1 MRRGQGRK
9 PSFLKKRS
17 KKLLDLGLSLSRKAE
32 TKCPKVFWFFFS
44 KKNCFLAFFLVVFSS
59 AQAQSVD
66 YGSLEQMFGEPITT
80 SATGKPQRASDVPAD
95 MVIITQD
102 DIRRSGADNIPDI
115 LQFVTGIDVRT
126 YSFGDTQV
134 GVNGYDTPLNPRLLV
149 LVDGRQVY
157 IDTLGYEAWNTI
169 PVQLSEIRQIEIVK
183 GPNSALF
190 GFNAVSGVINII
202 TFDPLLDN
210 VNSATVRGGNL
221 GYGQGE
227 AVVTQHIGT
236 TAGIR
241 LSLGGYTANG
251 YREPLSPYAPPPRE
265 ASFNIDGRWQAT
277 SNILLRASGGV
288 TDANTDRAVV
298 DLPENNFQN
307 HLSDWRIG
315 ATAQTAAGI
324 LDLDAYDDFG
334 SDNSRLSPV
343 GTRLELNT
351 QVDRIS
357 DVVKLGADH
366 TVRLGLE
373 YRDAAMTS
381 AVRVG
386 GTVSYT
392 NLAVNAMWDWQISPM
407 FDLTNAVRLDH
418 MSLHFQGSALIVTP
432 DRTVAD
438 YNRTNLTEP
447 SFNSGLV
454 VHLTPEDTVRLT
466 LARGLQLPSLF
477 DFGFQFQRG
486 VQLLTGVP
494 DAAPSAVWHA
504 ELGYTK
510 ILPEIAASLDAAL
523 FFERNTKMIV
533 DPGVTNFV
541 FVNGNLVTETVNGG
555 SSNEIGVQAGLH
567 GTLGEHLRWNVS
579 YRYITISE
587 DFKSTLPSNPY
598 TRYDDGTPHN
608 AVIAGIGYTQGP
620 WEANLQGRW
629 QSSYTD
635 TTVAGIEPV
644 PTLIGAYATF
654 NARVGYKITKY
665 LTVAATAETLNT
677 ARLLE
682 AAGDHVDR
690 RFIGSLTLRY

>member
-1 MRRGQGRK
+1 MKNEAPPARVC
-9 PSFLKKRS
+9 
-17 KKLLDLGLSLSRKAE
+17 LLLL
-32 TKCPKVFWFFFS
+32 
-44 KKNCFLAFFLVVFSS
+44 LALHSGTAY
-59 AQAQSVD
+59 AQAVD
-66 YGSLEQMFGEPITT
+66 YGALEQMFGEPITT

-134 GVNGYDTPLNPRLLV
+134 GVNGYNTPLNPRLLV

-210 VNSATVRGGNL
+210 VNSVTVRGGNL
-221 GYGQGE
+221 GYAQGE
-227 AVVTQHIGT
+227 AVVTQHFGA
-236 TAGIR
+236 TAGVR
-241 LSLGGYTANG
+241 LSVGGITADG
-251 YREPLSPYAPPPRE
+251 YREPLSPYAPPPRA
-265 ASFNIDGRWQAT
+265 ASFNIDGRWQIT

-298 DLPENNFQN
+298 DLPENDFQN

-315 ATAQTAAGI
+315 AAAQTPIGT
-324 LDLDAYDDFG
+324 LDLDAYDNFG
-334 SDNSRLSPV
+334 SDNTRLSPV
-343 GTRLELNT
+343 GTRLLLDT
-351 QVDRIS
+351 QVDRLS
-357 DVVKLGADH
+357 DVVRLGADT

-373 YRDAAMTS
+373 YRDSAMTS

-386 GTVSYT
+386 GTISY
-392 NLAVNAMWDWQISPM
+392 VNVAASAMWDWQISPI

-418 MSLHFQGSALIVTP
+418 MSLHFQGSGLIITP

-438 YNRTNLTEP
+438 YNRTTLTEP

-454 VHLTPEDTVRLT
+454 VHLTQEDTLRLT

-477 DFGFQFQRG
+477 DFAFQFQRG
-486 VQLLTGVP
+486 PQLLTGVP
-494 DAAPSAVWHA
+494 DSAPSAVWHA

-510 ILPEIAASLDAAL
+510 ILPERNMSFDAAL

-533 DPGVTNFV
+533 DPGETNYV
-541 FVNGNLVTETVNGG
+541 FVNGSLVTETINGG
-555 SSNEIGVQAGLH
+555 SSNEIGLQAGLH
-567 GTLGEHLRWNVS
+567 GKLGLGLRWNVS
-579 YRYITISE
+579 YRYATISE
-587 DFKSTLPSNPY
+587 DFKSILPVNPY
-598 TRYDDGTPHN
+598 TRYDDGTPHTII
-608 AVIAGIGYTQGP
+608 IAGISYQYGK
-620 WEANLQGRW
+620 WEADIQGRW
-629 QSSYTD
+629 QSSFTD

-644 PTLIGAYATF
+644 PSLIGAYATF
-654 NARVGYKITKY
+654 NARVGYQVTNH
-665 LTVAATAETLNT
+665 LTLAATAETLNA
-677 ARLLE
+677 ARILE

-690 RFIGSLTLRY
+690 RFFAAATLRY